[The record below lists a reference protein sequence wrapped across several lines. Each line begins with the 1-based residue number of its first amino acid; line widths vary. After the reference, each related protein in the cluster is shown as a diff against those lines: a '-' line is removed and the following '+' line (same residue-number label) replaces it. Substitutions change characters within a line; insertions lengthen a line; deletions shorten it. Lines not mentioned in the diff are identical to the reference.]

1 MQREYEICDCAI
13 TYFQFCEED
22 SGGDN
27 YGTAI
32 TYINWGDKFDVR
44 IGVDITRLACRVSS
58 TAYFEDAGG
67 TMDLPLDDVSYLWDP
82 DEQKTLP
89 CEVACH
95 EYRLNYNDI
104 YGTNTLKVTSAR
116 RCDGESIS
124 AGEQISPG
132 QMIKFDNPDC
142 MAKLDDGTVELTGR
156 NIQTDEELTVTG
168 NTATPSYGICWFN
181 DVAITGGGGVPGQ
194 LDRARV
200 TAKYY
205 PANEPNRPKCNDS
218 KDLTMVTPEPLN
230 VCNGCDPAIPDTLDA
245 TFGGLGGDFAVFND
259 SHDVIWGG
267 GCKWIA
273 LLDGGKKVTVE
284 WPLGPDLWTVEVYA
298 KVGCYKRWSGEND
311 EPCSPQGADYDETTC
326 TDIFCA
332 GSCAASGGA
341 TAVIS

>member
-1 MQREYEICDCAI
+1 MSPNNIPPGAGQATCKTCKSNCCPMQREYEICDCAI

-132 QMIKFDNPDC
+132 QMIKFILEGIWLNNL
-142 MAKLDDGTVELTGR
+142 AHS
-156 NIQTDEELTVTG
+156 
-168 NTATPSYGICWFN
+168 SY
-181 DVAITGGGGVPGQ
+181 
-194 LDRARV
+194 
-200 TAKYY
+200 
-205 PANEPNRPKCNDS
+205 
-218 KDLTMVTPEPLN
+218 
-230 VCNGCDPAIPDTLDA
+230 
-245 TFGGLGGDFAVFND
+245 
-259 SHDVIWGG
+259 
-267 GCKWIA
+267 
-273 LLDGGKKVTVE
+273 
-284 WPLGPDLWTVEVYA
+284 
-298 KVGCYKRWSGEND
+298 
-311 EPCSPQGADYDETTC
+311 
-326 TDIFCA
+326 
-332 GSCAASGGA
+332 
-341 TAVIS
+341 